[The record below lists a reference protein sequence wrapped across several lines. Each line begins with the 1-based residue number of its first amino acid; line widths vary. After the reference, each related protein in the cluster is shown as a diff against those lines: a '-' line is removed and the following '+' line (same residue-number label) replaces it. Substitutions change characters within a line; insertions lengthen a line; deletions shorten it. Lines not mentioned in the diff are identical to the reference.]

1 MPAILL
7 TLSGVSTGRFVA
19 ARQAR
24 HFVSTHPDSLLWWLD
39 DDLDLCREMLPRLRS
54 TGWQVKTF
62 ARSEPMLAALRAGLR
77 PDLLVLDQRL
87 PDQLGTELLRDL
99 RQSGE
104 CFPVLML
111 SAMARATDR
120 ILGLELGAQD
130 YLVKPFHAREML
142 LRCEQLLEL
151 SRHLAVSPS
160 RQEQQINLGGLTFHP
175 HEGCLRRAGAAAVTL
190 SRGERILLLALC
202 RAPGRVLTREQL
214 ALASGSLAPASSSRS
229 IDMRLSRLRRLLEQA
244 SGGSVQIETVRAHG
258 YTLRIEAPAREE
270 SGEEQT
276 SEEVS

>member
-1 MPAILL
+1 
-7 TLSGVSTGRFVA
+7 
-19 ARQAR
+19 
-24 HFVSTHPDSLLWWLD
+24 
-39 DDLDLCREMLPRLRS
+39 
-54 TGWQVKTF
+54 
-62 ARSEPMLAALRAGLR
+62 
-77 PDLLVLDQRL
+77 
-87 PDQLGTELLRDL
+87 
-99 RQSGE
+99 
-104 CFPVLML
+104 
-111 SAMARATDR
+111 MARATDR

-175 HEGCLRRAGAAAVTL
+175 HEGCLHRAGAAAVTL